1 MIWLI
6 ISIIVVLLIIFVVIG
21 MYNNLVALKL
31 KVDNAWATIDTQLKR
46 RFDLIP
52 NLLES
57 VKGYMKYEEN
67 TLKEIIEARNSYS
80 NAKSMEE
87 KAAAES
93 TLANNLKSLFALAEA
108 YPDLKANESFL
119 NLQDQLAE
127 TENKIAYSRQ
137 FYNDVVQMYNTA
149 IMSFPQNIIAGM
161 FKFTAKSF
169 FEASAEE
176 KENVKVQF

>member
-93 TLANNLKSLFALAEA
+93 TLANNLKSLH
-108 YPDLKANESFL
+108 
-119 NLQDQLAE
+119 LQKHIL
-127 TENKIAYSRQ
+127 I
-137 FYNDVVQMYNTA
+137 
-149 IMSFPQNIIAGM
+149 
-161 FKFTAKSF
+161 
-169 FEASAEE
+169 
-176 KENVKVQF
+176 